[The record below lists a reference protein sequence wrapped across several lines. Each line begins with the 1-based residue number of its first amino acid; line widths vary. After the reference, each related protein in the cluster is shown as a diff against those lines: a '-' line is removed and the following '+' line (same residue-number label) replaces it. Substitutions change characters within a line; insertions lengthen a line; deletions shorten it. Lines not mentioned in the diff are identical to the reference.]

1 MDLAVRY
8 NHYLRDQVLDWAK
21 DKTRLL
27 DFGAGNGRFA
37 ISLQKRGFEIHAIEI
52 DPDLRSMIDLGGV
65 IAHANLSDVSG
76 EIFDG
81 IYTLN
86 VLEHIENDEAI
97 LRQFHERLAPMGG
110 LLIYVPAFT
119 VLFSA
124 NDVRVGHVR
133 RYRRTSLV
141 AKLERAGFMVDQA
154 RYADCI
160 GFFATLAYRIFGDP
174 DGGLNPT
181 MIRFYDRVLF
191 PMSRAFDRIFEHF
204 FGKNLLVLAHKPK
217 SEQILKN
224 RGPKSARPVA

>member
-8 NHYLRDQVLDWAK
+8 NRYLRDQVLDWAENK
-21 DKTRLL
+21 SRLL

-37 ISLQKRGFEIHAIEI
+37 ISLQKRGLEIHAIET
-52 DPDLRSMIDLGGV
+52 DPELRSMIDRGGV
-65 IAHANLSDVSG
+65 VAHANLSDVSG

-86 VLEHIENDEAI
+86 VLEHIEDDEAI
-97 LRQFHERLAPMGG
+97 LRQFHDRLAPMGG
-110 LLIYVPAFT
+110 LLIYVPAFD

-133 RYRRTSLV
+133 RYRRPSLV
-141 AKLERAGFMVDQA
+141 AKLEKAGFVVDQA
-154 RYADCI
+154 HYADCI
-160 GFFATLAYRIFGDP
+160 GFFATLAYRIFGDR

-181 MIRFYDRVLF
+181 TIRFYDRVLF
-191 PMSRAFDRIFEHF
+191 PVSRVLDRVFEHF

-217 SEQILKN
+217 
-224 RGPKSARPVA
+224 A